1 MIELLK
7 EYWPVLWPT
16 LGAIAVILA
25 VVPFL
30 GLYMTFVERKLAAYV
45 QDRVGPNRVGPF
57 GLLQAVADGIKIFL
71 KEQVIPDH
79 VYTVLYFVAP
89 TLSLMTAMFAL
100 VVMPFGPVPEN
111 YDGGFRFIV
120 APGID
125 IGILM
130 MIAISSLSAYG
141 IIVGGWASNNKY
153 SIYGAIRSCAQF
165 ISYEIPLG
173 LSIIGVIAISG
184 SLNIET
190 IVARQSASIFDW
202 NVFWQPL
209 ALLVFFTSALAET
222 NRLPFDLPECEQELV
237 GGFHTEYSGIK
248 FVLFFLAEYTH
259 IVTVSFLT
267 VLLFFG
273 GWNFPG
279 LPGPQGASIGVLLLG
294 LLVLVLKV
302 SLVVALIMLLRWA
315 LPRFRFD
322 QLMGLAWK
330 GLIPLG
336 LLNLFGVA
344 VVLTFGLPKHLLA
357 LTALLPVA
365 MAYYSAAQF
374 NASLATTLPRTLPRN
389 GSSNQQAVMQ

>member
-1 MIELLK
+1 MIEFLLQ
-7 EYWPVLWPT
+7 YWPVIWPT

-45 QDRVGPNRVGPF
+45 QDRIGPNRVGPF
-57 GLLQAVADGIKIFL
+57 GLLQAVADGLKIFL
-71 KEQVIPDH
+71 KEQIIPDH
-79 VYTVLYFVAP
+79 VYKVLYVLAP

-100 VVMPFGPVPEN
+100 VVMPFGPVPQN
-111 YDGGFRFIV
+111 YEGGFRFIV

-130 MIAISSLSAYG
+130 MVAISSLSAYG

-153 SIYGAIRSCAQF
+153 SMYGAIRSCAQF

-184 SLNIET
+184 SMNIET
-190 IVARQSASIFDW
+190 IVAKQSGSLLDW
-202 NVFWQPL
+202 NVFWQPM

-267 VLLFFG
+267 ALLFFG
-273 GWNFPG
+273 GWHFPG
-279 LPGPQGASIGVLLLG
+279 LPGPEGASLPVLLLG
-294 LLVLVLKV
+294 LLVLVVKV
-302 SLVVALIMLLRWA
+302 SCVVVFIMLLRWA

-336 LLNLFGVA
+336 LANLLGVA
-344 VVLTFGLPKHLLA
+344 IVLTFGLPKHLLA
-357 LTALLPVA
+357 LTVLLPVA
-365 MAYYSAAQF
+365 AAYYSAAQF
-374 NASLATTLPRTLPRN
+374 NASSESAFQRRAL
-389 GSSNQQAVMQ
+389 SNKQAVLYE

>member
-1 MIELLK
+1 MIQLLTDA
-7 EYWPVLWPT
+7 WPT
-16 LGAIAVILA
+16 LWPILAAIAIILA

-30 GLYMTFVERKLAAYV
+30 GLYMTFIERKIAAYV

-57 GLLQAVADGIKIFL
+57 GLFQAVADGIKIFL
-71 KEQVIPDH
+71 KEQIIPDH
-79 VYTVLYFVAP
+79 VYTVLYFIAP
-89 TLSLMTAMFAL
+89 TFSLMTAMFAL
-100 VVMPFGPVPEN
+100 VVMPFGPVATDYKE
-111 YDGGFRFIV
+111 GFRFIV
-120 APGID
+120 APGVD

-130 MIAISSLSAYG
+130 MVAISSLSAYG

-153 SIYGAIRSCAQF
+153 SVYGAIRSCAQF

-173 LSIIGVIAISG
+173 LSLLGVIAITG
-184 SLNIET
+184 SLNIEK
-190 IVARQSASIFDW
+190 IVAVQSASLLDW

-273 GWNFPG
+273 GWHFPG
-279 LPGPQGASIGVLLLG
+279 LPGPSGASLVVLLLG
-294 LLVLVLKV
+294 LLVLLIKV
-302 SLVVALIMLLRWA
+302 SLVVGLIMLLRWA

-330 GLIPLG
+330 GLIPLA
-336 LLNLFGVA
+336 LANLVGVA
-344 VVLTFGLPKHLLA
+344 VVLTLGLPKHLL
-357 LTALLPVA
+357 LITAALPVA
-365 MAYYSAAQF
+365 AAYYSAAKF
-374 NASLATTLPRTLPRN
+374 NQTVSTESSLRAGLARK
-389 GSSNQQAVMQ
+389 QAVSYE

>member
-1 MIELLK
+1 MISRFI
-7 EYWPVLWPT
+7 EYWPVLWPA
-16 LGAIAVILA
+16 LAAIAVILA

-30 GLYMTFVERKLAAYV
+30 GLYMTFIERKVAAYV

-57 GLLQAVADGIKIFL
+57 GLFQAVADGIKIFL
-71 KEQVIPDH
+71 KEQLIPDH
-79 VYTVLYFVAP
+79 VYTALYFIAP
-89 TLSLMTAMFAL
+89 SFSLITAMFAL
-100 VVMPFGPVPEN
+100 VVMPFGPVATD
-111 YDGGFRFIV
+111 YKSGFRFMV

-130 MIAISSLSAYG
+130 MLAISSLSAYG

-173 LSIIGVIAISG
+173 MSILGVIAITG
-184 SLNIET
+184 SLNIEQ
-190 IVARQSASIFDW
+190 IVKAQSGGLLDW
-202 NVFWQPL
+202 NVFWQPV
-209 ALLVFFTSALAET
+209 AMLVFFTSALAET

-267 VLLFFG
+267 ALLFLG
-273 GWNFPG
+273 GWHFPG
-279 LPGPQGASIGVLLLG
+279 LPDPSGASTLVLALG
-294 LLVLVLKV
+294 LLVLLAKV
-302 SLVVALIMLLRWA
+302 SLVVMVIILLRWA

-330 GLIPLG
+330 GLIPLA
-336 LLNLFGVA
+336 LVNLVGVA
-344 VVLTFGLPKHLLA
+344 IVLTLGLPKHLLIA
-357 LTALLPVA
+357 TAVLPILA
-365 MAYYSAAQF
+365 AYYSAAKF
-374 NASLATTLPRTLPRN
+374 NASLESDNTLRN
-389 GSSNQQAVMQ
+389 GIQPQGAVSYE